1 MKRGAWCVV
10 RGVATALGF
19 ALLAPTTAAAQGGG
33 MAPNPPESLNVRYD
47 GRFTFVRIHFEPL
60 GGGGMWRRDLKWDH
74 DYPRAER
81 HFTKILSEITS
92 LRPNLTAS
100 NILSFADP
108 EVLKYPVAYVSEPG
122 FWMPTDKEAEGLR
135 NYLLK
140 GGFVIFDDFVG
151 PQHWYVFT
159 NAMRKVLPQSR
170 LVPIDDS
177 HPIFDSF
184 YRIENLA
191 SIQSTYG
198 IQPQYWGAFEDN
210 DPKKRLLF
218 IANLNSDL
226 GDYWEW
232 SDAGF
237 FPIQLSNEAYKL
249 GVNYVIY
256 GMTR

>member
-1 MKRGAWCVV
+1 M
-10 RGVATALGF
+10 
-19 ALLAPTTAAAQGGG
+19 
-33 MAPNPPESLNVRYD
+33 
-47 GRFTFVRIHFEPL
+47 
-60 GGGGMWRRDLKWDH
+60 
-74 DYPRAER
+74 
-81 HFTKILSEITS
+81 
-92 LRPNLTAS
+92 
-100 NILSFADP
+100 
-108 EVLKYPVAYVSEPG
+108 LKYPVAYVSEPG
-122 FWMPTDKEAEGLR
+122 FWMPTDQEAEGLR

-140 GGFVIFDDFVG
+140 GGFVIYDDFVG

-159 NAMRKVLPQSR
+159 NAMRKVLPQGR
-170 LVPIDDS
+170 LVPIDNS
-177 HPIFDSF
+177 HPIFDAF
-184 YRIENLA
+184 FRITNLEA
-191 SIQSTYG
+191 IQSTYG
-198 IQPQYWGAFEDN
+198 IQPQYWGIYEDN